1 MEELYDL
8 LLAEGD
14 YTGTFQEF
22 EDDWG
27 EDNYKSLYNELV
39 SNEDYIGDFDN
50 FLQDYTPPET
60 NGLIEAYTQDDLSD
74 TQEIPE
80 KVYERIEKDKDGNE
94 SIFIVE
100 KGKKQQLTDLGKKDL
115 EENYITAIEGWN
127 KLTADEPIDDKD
139 SIGSFKDKAIYI
151 QDDLIKN
158 NKYLNFKNKK
168 ILNKVDQFFES
179 KGSIRDQI
187 IEKYNLNDPNVS
199 AETLEEANQD
209 YNDQRADAAE
219 LMAEND
225 SSYQAILQAINNKV
239 TSSIGSELAQIQR
252 QKGRLEVEFK
262 IPFTDQIIYK
272 GISDNSVV
280 EGLQKFGK
288 QVIQSLYGIELMGP
302 DQAFGRTTRATK
314 AINSLEKQLE
324 EGEINLNDKTP
335 VEIKKMMQGYIKDP
349 NITVGKTIKLLNDAI
364 GERKEAGPGGWV

>member
-60 NGLIEAYTQDDLSD
+60 DGLIEAYTQDDLSD

-115 EENYITAIEGWN
+115 EENYITAIEGWD

-139 SIGSFKDKAIYI
+139 SIDSFKDKAIYI

-179 KGSIRDQI
+179 KG
-187 IEKYNLNDPNVS
+187 
-199 AETLEEANQD
+199 T
-209 YNDQRADAAE
+209 
-219 LMAEND
+219 
-225 SSYQAILQAINNKV
+225 
-239 TSSIGSELAQIQR
+239 
-252 QKGRLEVEFK
+252 
-262 IPFTDQIIYK
+262 
-272 GISDNSVV
+272 
-280 EGLQKFGK
+280 
-288 QVIQSLYGIELMGP
+288 
-302 DQAFGRTTRATK
+302 
-314 AINSLEKQLE
+314 NSLSLSLF
-324 EGEINLNDKTP
+324 N
-335 VEIKKMMQGYIKDP
+335 
-349 NITVGKTIKLLNDAI
+349 
-364 GERKEAGPGGWV
+364 